1 MAIPWLDFAQ
11 IREGANFAAIL
22 ARYERAPLQHQGQV
36 TILCPFHDDHTPSLS
51 VNLDRK
57 LFHCF
62 ACQAEGD
69 VLDFVTRM
77 EQVSLPEAARLIAR
91 ICDLNLNNESRNHAS
106 PSKMTDDKDNETATK
121 PQINESQDY
130 LETSSCCEVPLD
142 PLHPY
147 LFERGLTPALIRE
160 FGLGY
165 CIHGRLEGRVCAP
178 LHSLDGAR
186 ILGHSG
192 RWANKDV
199 PEGVPRYLMPR
210 GFRKNEHLF
219 NYHRVRDAR
228 HIVVVEGY
236 WSVFRLHAL
245 QIAAVALL
253 GSSLSETQ
261 LYLLTQTSA
270 QRITLLLDGDQAGR
284 KATAT
289 LLPRLSNLFFVRTP
303 ALPDGE
309 SPDTISEQLLFKVV
323 AL

>member
-1 MAIPWLDFAQ
+1 MAIPWLDFTQ
-11 IREGANFAAIL
+11 IREHANFAAIL
-22 ARYERAPLQHQGQV
+22 ARYERAPRHHQGQV
-36 TILCPFHDDHTPSLS
+36 TILCPFHDDHIPSLS

-69 VLDFVTRM
+69 VLDFVARM
-77 EQVSLPEAARLIAR
+77 EQVSLPEAARLIAK
-91 ICDLNLNNESRNHAS
+91 ICDLDLENKSRPHTL
-106 PSKMTDDKDNETATK
+106 PSKATEDKSRVTATK
-121 PQINESQDY
+121 RQINESRRS

-165 CIHGRLEGRVCAP
+165 CIHGRLKGRVCAP

-245 QIAAVALL
+245 QIPAVALL

-261 LYLLTQTSA
+261 LFLLTQTSA
-270 QRITLLLDGDQAGR
+270 KRITLLLDEDQAGR
-284 KATAT
+284 KATGT

-303 ALPDGE
+303 TLPDNE
-309 SPDTISEQLLFKVV
+309 SPDTISEQQLFKAV